1 MKFSTT
7 LALVSGMASIAS
19 AERPEINGR
28 IVEPTINDSAKPV
41 SGVNEQPTTH
51 LFETCTDTPIVI
63 PGRSSSITIH
73 KVARDG
79 DSGTCDIDTTNGA
92 NVSTYYPDA
101 GYAGSD
107 SCVYEA
113 CDVVDGI
120 MDIEECSEVTFTI
133 NVKDCSLVEDVSD
146 TAESMPD
153 TYKKVRR
160 RRDGYA
166 SCVYK
171 SRNDNV

>member
-1 MKFSTT
+1 MNKVLVLS
-7 LALVSGMASIAS
+7 ALYAAPGGNQLFAAASSVSVI
-19 AERPEINGR
+19 EHP
-28 IVEPTINDSAKPV
+28 
-41 SGVNEQPTTH
+41 TH
-51 LFETCTDTPIVI
+51 LFETCTDTPIVL
-63 PGRSSSITIH
+63 PGRSSSTTIH

-92 NVSTYYPDA
+92 NVSTYYPDT
-101 GYAGSD
+101 GYEGSD

-146 TAESMPD
+146 TVESMPD

-160 RRDGYA
+160 RRRDGYA
-166 SCVYK
+166 I
-171 SRNDNV
+171 

>member
-1 MKFSTT
+1 MIMNKILFLS
-7 LALVSGMASIAS
+7 ALYAAPGGNQLFADASSVSVI
-19 AERPEINGR
+19 
-28 IVEPTINDSAKPV
+28 
-41 SGVNEQPTTH
+41 EQPTTH
-51 LFETCTDTPIVI
+51 LIETCTDTPIVL
-63 PGRSSSITIH
+63 PGRSSSTIIH

-101 GYAGSD
+101 GYEGSD

-113 CDVVDGI
+113 CDVVNGI

-146 TAESMPD
+146 TVESMPD

-160 RRDGYA
+160 RKMVCT
-166 SCVYK
+166 SCVT
-171 SRNDNV
+171 V

>member
-1 MKFSTT
+1 MIMNKVLV
-7 LALVSGMASIAS
+7 LAALYAAPGGNQLFAAASSVSVI
-19 AERPEINGR
+19 
-28 IVEPTINDSAKPV
+28 
-41 SGVNEQPTTH
+41 EQPTTH
-51 LFETCTDTPIVI
+51 LFETCTDTPIVL
-63 PGRSSSITIH
+63 PGRSSSTTIH

-92 NVSTYYPDA
+92 NVSTYYPDT
-101 GYAGSD
+101 GYEGSD

-120 MDIEECSEVTFTI
+120 MDIEECSKVTFTI

-146 TAESMPD
+146 TVESMPD

-160 RRDGYA
+160 RKMVCT
-166 SCVYK
+166 SCVT
-171 SRNDNV
+171 V